1 MADCNSSENF
11 YGSQDIE
18 AASTTKKYG
27 GLAPKKKPLISKD
40 HERAFFDSADW
51 ALCKQGA
58 GVNQKSTVAIETLR
72 PKLQRTPHH
81 PLPPR
86 RPACTSGSNVS
97 LDVDALK
104 KSNSVSS
111 PKRLFHRK
119 GACLVEIGLRYII
132 PLPVREVYA
141 KRGSQCD
148 ERGSKGF
155 QSDAE
160 VFLPTLLLLQMLL
173 ERGLKLTFSLI
184 IDGLCQAQQVDDAL
198 VCFSEM
204 VEWGIS
210 LNAVTHNLLIRYL
223 CVRGD
228 AARSMKP
235 LLDMQKH
242 GKSLDILSAFLV
254 GVSIFCCNL
263 GKADEDGSQTGT
275 GIAGG
280 MPQTG
285 TGIVDGDPAE
295 VVAKALLCFNN
306 KYVSGI
312 LILSTHGRIHAVEYV
327 EICNFDVSE
336 HLQAEQ
342 NNAYNTANQ
351 ILLGLGFMF
360 AEPALL
366 LLYYDVCNL
375 WLEVSCF
382 QRDISQLR
390 CSEGGDKR
398 YFSLA

>member
-1 MADCNSSENF
+1 MV
-11 YGSQDIE
+11 Q
-18 AASTTKKYG
+18 
-27 GLAPKKKPLISKD
+27 
-40 HERAFFDSADW
+40 
-51 ALCKQGA
+51 
-58 GVNQKSTVAIETLR
+58 
-72 PKLQRTPHH
+72 
-81 PLPPR
+81 
-86 RPACTSGSNVS
+86 
-97 LDVDALK
+97 
-104 KSNSVSS
+104 
-111 PKRLFHRK
+111 
-119 GACLVEIGLRYII
+119 
-132 PLPVREVYA
+132 
-141 KRGSQCD
+141 
-148 ERGSKGF
+148 
-155 QSDAE
+155 
-160 VFLPTLLLLQMLL
+160 
-173 ERGLKLTFSLI
+173 
-184 IDGLCQAQQVDDAL
+184 DGLVSDVFSYNMPID
-198 VCFSEM
+198 CFCKANVMNEAGKAFKVMQSEM

-312 LILSTHGRIHAVEYV
+312 LILSTHGRIHAVDHQREDVRDTIKAGCSYGP
-327 EICNFDVSE
+327 ERGNFDVSE

>member
-1 MADCNSSENF
+1 MPREAGALSRKLGEGG
-11 YGSQDIE
+11 YLPDI
-18 AASTTKKYG
+18 STFNIPVTCLLKG
-27 GLAPKKKPLISKD
+27 
-40 HERAFFDSADW
+40 
-51 ALCKQGA
+51 
-58 GVNQKSTVAIETLR
+58 
-72 PKLQRTPHH
+72 
-81 PLPPR
+81 
-86 RPACTSGSNVS
+86 
-97 LDVDALK
+97 LDVNETCGILD
-104 KSNSVSS
+104 S
-111 PKRLFHRK
+111 FIEQ
-119 GACLVEIGLRYII
+119 G
-132 PLPVREVYA
+132 
-141 KRGSQCD
+141 RGMEGDPQCD

-295 VVAKALLCFNN
+295 VVAKALLC
-306 KYVSGI
+306 
-312 LILSTHGRIHAVEYV
+312 
-327 EICNFDVSE
+327 NFDVSE

-390 CSEGGDKR
+390 CSEGGDER

>member
-1 MADCNSSENF
+1 MV
-11 YGSQDIE
+11 Q
-18 AASTTKKYG
+18 
-27 GLAPKKKPLISKD
+27 
-40 HERAFFDSADW
+40 
-51 ALCKQGA
+51 
-58 GVNQKSTVAIETLR
+58 
-72 PKLQRTPHH
+72 
-81 PLPPR
+81 
-86 RPACTSGSNVS
+86 
-97 LDVDALK
+97 
-104 KSNSVSS
+104 
-111 PKRLFHRK
+111 
-119 GACLVEIGLRYII
+119 
-132 PLPVREVYA
+132 
-141 KRGSQCD
+141 
-148 ERGSKGF
+148 
-155 QSDAE
+155 
-160 VFLPTLLLLQMLL
+160 
-173 ERGLKLTFSLI
+173 
-184 IDGLCQAQQVDDAL
+184 DGLVSDVFSYNMPID
-198 VCFSEM
+198 CFCKANVMNEAGKAFKVM
-204 VEWGIS
+204 Q
-210 LNAVTHNLLIRYL
+210 
-223 CVRGD
+223 RGD

-280 MPQTG
+280 
-285 TGIVDGDPAE
+285 
-295 VVAKALLCFNN
+295 
-306 KYVSGI
+306 
-312 LILSTHGRIHAVEYV
+312 
-327 EICNFDVSE
+327 NFDVSE